1 MATEK
6 HDYIYKTRLWEETRK
21 AVLERDRGIC
31 YFCGKLIANRPT
43 VHHLIELTDQN
54 YTNFDIAYNMD
65 NLVSCHQYCH
75 NYHHGRFSKPSIVDQ
90 KTLEVDYSKRGA

>member
-1 MATEK
+1 MDK
-6 HDYIYKTRLWEETRK
+6 HDIVYKTRLWEETRK

-54 YTNFDIAYNMD
+54 YTDFDIAYNMD
-65 NLVSCHQYCH
+65 NLVACHDYCH
-75 NYHHGRFSKPSIVDQ
+75 NEFHERFSKKSIVDPF
-90 KTLEVDYSKRGA
+90 TLEIDYTKRKV